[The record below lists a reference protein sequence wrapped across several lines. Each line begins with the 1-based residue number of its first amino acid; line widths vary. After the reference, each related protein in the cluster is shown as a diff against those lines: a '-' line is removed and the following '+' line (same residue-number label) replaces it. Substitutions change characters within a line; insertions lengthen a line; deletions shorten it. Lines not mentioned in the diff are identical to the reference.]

1 MSTLNLFCQSIDD
14 TREYIPGAAYALDL
28 PTARRLVNRFFDLW
42 QTTER
47 RAAEMVNAGKS
58 TRDQVL
64 LLGEQND
71 SLRAKL
77 AEARDE
83 VYALRLRVAELAGD
97 TETIAEYAAR
107 SAARESAAIYGTRI
121 SGGAGRL
128 GS

>member
-1 MSTLNLFCQSIDD
+1 MSTLNLFCQNIDD
-14 TREYIPGAAYALDL
+14 TRAYIPGAAYALDL

-47 RAAEMVNAGKS
+47 RAAEMVSAGKA

-64 LLGEQND
+64 LLSEQND

-77 AEARDE
+77 AEARNE

-121 SGGAGRL
+121 SGGIGRL